1 MKNRI
6 ISVIFLIA
14 FVGINLWGI
23 LTESYS
29 NSLMAGIAGICLVT
43 AIIYLRKGKK
53 QSNGS

>member
-6 ISVIFLIA
+6 IGVIFLMA
-14 FVGINLWGI
+14 FVLINLWGI

-29 NSLMAGIAGICLVT
+29 HSLMAGIAGISLVT

-53 QSNGS
+53 GSNGQ